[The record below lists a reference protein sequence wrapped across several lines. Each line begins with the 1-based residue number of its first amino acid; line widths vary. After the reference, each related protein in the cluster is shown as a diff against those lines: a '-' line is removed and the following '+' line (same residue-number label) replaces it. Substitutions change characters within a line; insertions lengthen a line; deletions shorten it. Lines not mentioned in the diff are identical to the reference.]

1 MSTTLGPRSTTDIT
15 RRDDAALPG
24 AATEAPARHEVA
36 GDAVADGAWT
46 EAAAGSPMS
55 AWADFTSAL
64 ERLSADIN
72 RTMHRD
78 HGLSLPEALIL
89 IALAQQDGREVRV
102 TDLAHQLQWE
112 RSRLSH
118 QLARMEHRGLVVR
131 GLDPHDGRA
140 TLLGLTGR
148 GRRVADAAGRT
159 YRVLVDRL
167 FVAGVCGDQLTGF
180 AEIVDHA
187 LGACAEPTR
196 P

>member
-1 MSTTLGPRSTTDIT
+1 MNTTLGRRGATDIT
-15 RRDDAALPG
+15 RCDEAAPPR
-24 AATEAPARHEVA
+24 AAAESPVRLELA
-36 GDAVADGAWT
+36 ADGASA
-46 EAAAGSPMS
+46 EATTRSSMN
-55 AWADFTSAL
+55 AWGEFASAL

-89 IALAQQDGREVRV
+89 IALAHEKGRDVRV
-102 TDLAHQLQWE
+102 ADLAHELRWE

-118 QLARMEHRGLVVR
+118 RLTHLERRGLVVR

-140 TLLGLTGR
+140 ALPSLTER

-159 YRVLVDRL
+159 YEVWVDGL
-167 FVAGVCGDQLTGF
+167 FLAGVCGDQLTGF
-180 AEIVDHA
+180 AEIVDHV
-187 LGACAEPTR
+187 LGARAEPTR